1 MFHQCSERLLAD
13 TDGSERA
20 GCHGVIGGAN
30 GYLEVDELAVNVS
43 VDEPVE
49 YQLEW
54 SDVVRRCGREHVLL
68 MSHIFWHESRI
79 ESVLA
84 SNTDTARRISSDSCH
99 HILVVDSVRAYG
111 RNLH

>member
-43 VDEPVE
+43 VDEPE
-49 YQLEW
+49 
-54 SDVVRRCGREHVLL
+54 
-68 MSHIFWHESRI
+68 
-79 ESVLA
+79 
-84 SNTDTARRISSDSCH
+84 
-99 HILVVDSVRAYG
+99 
-111 RNLH
+111 